1 MHDQFDDRLS
11 GRIRDVF
18 ENFEDGSADQ
28 GWKELRKRFPGE
40 KERKVVPM
48 WWWQSAAVLLM
59 ALGTWAYFGRN
70 EDKIYLTG
78 KTTKGQPRSE
88 TPVEA
93 QNATFDRDT
102 TAAIRLGNES
112 VTGPLASISSPVSPS
127 RSHASRGYSRLRS
140 HKQNIKKNYEAE
152 ILQSRY
158 SSNPVNATTNEDLA
172 IVANEEQRVIIAN
185 SGDTADS
192 AVVLAK
198 NNTVNALERLVVADM
213 LQKQKIKSAPAPVTQ
228 LANLSEDKTQPVTPV
243 KKSKKVSIG
252 VSAGSYMNYAKG
264 SEGSLNT
271 GVGLLSEISVSKKLK
286 ISTGISLAQ
295 NTLKFST
302 SIPEAASAS
311 FVASLPQ
318 EEELGIDKSGFGI
331 ITNPPVSY
339 SLNKYN
345 ASLLGLDLPI
355 NLKYSLLK
363 QKREV
368 YISAGLSSN
377 FFIEEN
383 YSYSYQVNA
392 GSNSSTKHEDD
403 NAGRSKFENFDLAR
417 MLNVSVGLEQPL
429 TKQSRLSFEPFLKYP
444 LGGQGAR
451 DIRFGS
457 VGMNL
462 KLNLNK

>member
-1 MHDQFDDRLS
+1 MHDQFDDMLS

-28 GWKELRKRFPGE
+28 GWKELRKKFPGE

-59 ALGTWAYFGRN
+59 ALGTWAYFSQD
-70 EDKIYLTG
+70 EQKTYLTG
-78 KTTKGQPRSE
+78 NSKGKPGIEKPAKQESSLE
-88 TPVEA
+88 I
-93 QNATFDRDT
+93 DT
-102 TAAIRLGNES
+102 TANFHSAPES
-112 VTGPLASISSPVSPS
+112 LTGPLASIRPSVSNADAATTRKYS
-127 RSHASRGYSRLRS
+127 RFRSHR
-140 HKQNIKKNYEAE
+140 KTNKNNYGAE
-152 ILQSRY
+152 ILQSKY
-158 SSNPVNATTNEDLA
+158 SSNPVNSTTTEDLA
-172 IVANEEQRVIIAN
+172 VVATEEQRVI
-185 SGDTADS
+185 STTSADRPDS
-192 AVVLAK
+192 VTVLAR
-198 NNTVNALERLVVADM
+198 NNSVNALEKLVVADM
-213 LQKQKIKSAPAPVTQ
+213 LHKQKIKSAPAPVTQ
-228 LANLSEDKTQPVTPV
+228 LANISEDKVAPVTPAR
-243 KKSKKVSIG
+243 KSKKVSIG
-252 VSAGSYMNYAKG
+252 VSAGSYMSYAKG
-264 SEGSLNT
+264 SEGAVNT

-286 ISTGISLAQ
+286 ITTGISLAQ

-302 SIPEAASAS
+302 SIPQSANAS
-311 FVASLPQ
+311 FVAALPQ
-318 EEELGIDKSGFGI
+318 EEAMDIDKSGMGL
-331 ITNPPVSY
+331 ITTPPVSY

-345 ASLLGLDLPI
+345 ASLLGLDLPV

-363 QKREV
+363 QKREL

-392 GSNSSTKHEDD
+392 GSNSTTKQEDD

-417 MLNVSVGLEQPL
+417 MLNLSIGLEQPL